1 MGAPMREA
9 DTQLIPY
16 APWEVAWAR
25 ERPAQHRTPL
35 PAPGDEVRYRHDY
48 WGPVVRAE
56 VVSVQPLDDL
66 TDPNLWTV
74 ELDGLGNPL
83 QVDGRAL
90 IAQKLDPWP
99 TLHLRVPGLGVGH
112 LAGGAAARRAGLA
125 PPGLGEPDS
134 AAAQFTAVR

>member
-99 TLHLRVPGLGVGH
+99 TLHLRVPGLGVGISREAR
-112 LAGGAAARRAGLA
+112 LRGA
-125 PPGLGEPDS
+125 PGWLPLDWESRIRPLPE
-134 AAAQFTAVR
+134 FTAVR